1 MGGRQSAESYRLP
14 PLPNPRPSPLNPHP
28 PLPTLWHTG
37 GAVQG
42 DGALVWRR
50 EQGTHMVAR
59 AERQS
64 RDPVNSRQTPT
75 KRILIADDDAAIRG
89 TLVELLRGE
98 GYDILEAKSGTE
110 VLRIVPVEE
119 PDLLLIDLRMP
130 DQDGI
135 QILKRLSAQDIEVG
149 NVILMTAFGTSST
162 TIEAMHLGAYDYI
175 TKPFDVDRVLFTI
188 RRYFERQQ
196 LAQDLVRSK
205 QEAKALSERIVGNTP
220 QMQEVYKMIGQ
231 VAASDA
237 NVLIMGETGAGKES
251 VAEMLHEYSSYSKGD
266 LVKVNLT
273 ALPATLM
280 ESELFGHEKG
290 SFTGADRQRI
300 GRFERAHKGTIFL
313 DEIGD
318 MALPLQ
324 AKLLRVLQEHEFERV
339 GSSQSIKVDVRII
352 AATNKDLRAEVDA
365 GRFREDLYHRLA
377 VITIHVPPLRERKDD
392 IPILVEHFLQK
403 HRFTDASPPARISED
418 ALQRLV
424 TYDWPGNVRELEHTV
439 ERAVV
444 LARGG
449 VITAEH
455 LAMEIDREVAIIDLN
470 QQLTHGTSLPDL
482 LVKAEGRYI
491 QRALVRSDGNRHAAA
506 KLLGIDIATLEKKL
520 AEHGLDARA

>member
-1 MGGRQSAESYRLP
+1 MVTPLKGTAREAREPQSAP
-14 PLPNPRPSPLNPHP
+14 P
-28 PLPTLWHTG
+28 
-37 GAVQG
+37 
-42 DGALVWRR
+42 
-50 EQGTHMVAR
+50 
-59 AERQS
+59 
-64 RDPVNSRQTPT
+64 
-75 KRILIADDDAAIRG
+75 KRILIADDDAATRSM
-89 TLVELLRGE
+89 LVELLRGE
-98 GYDILEAKSGTE
+98 GYETLEAKSGSE

-135 QILKRLSAQDIEVG
+135 QILRRLAAQDINVG
-149 NVILMTAFGTSST
+149 NVILMTAYGTSST

-175 TKPFDVDRVLFTI
+175 TRPVDVDRVLFPI

-196 LAQDLVRSK
+196 LAQELVRSK
-205 QEAKALSERIVGNTP
+205 QETKALSERIVGNTP
-220 QMQEVYKMIGQ
+220 QMQDVYKMIGQ

-237 NVLIMGETGAGKES
+237 NVLIIGETGAGKES
-251 VAEMLHEYSSYSKGD
+251 VAEMLHQYSSHSKGD

-300 GRFERAHKGTIFL
+300 GRFETAHKGTIFL

-324 AKLLRVLQEHEFERV
+324 AKLLRVLQEREFERV
-339 GSSQSIKVDVRII
+339 GSSTSIKVDVRVI
-352 AATNKDLRAEVDA
+352 AATNKDLRAEVEA

-392 IPILVEHFLQK
+392 IPLLVEHFLQK
-403 HRFTDASPPARISED
+403 HRFTDASAPARMSEE
-418 ALQRLV
+418 ALQRLLD
-424 TYDWPGNVRELEHTV
+424 YDWPGNVRELEHTIQ
-439 ERAVV
+439 RAVV

-449 VITAEH
+449 VITREH
-455 LAMEIDREVAIIDLN
+455 LAMEATREIALVDLN
-470 QQLTHGTSLPDL
+470 QELTSGRSLDD
-482 LVKAEGRYI
+482 V
-491 QRALVRSDGNRHAAA
+491 
-506 KLLGIDIATLEKKL
+506 L
-520 AEHGLDARA
+520 AE

>member
-1 MGGRQSAESYRLP
+1 
-14 PLPNPRPSPLNPHP
+14 
-28 PLPTLWHTG
+28 
-37 GAVQG
+37 
-42 DGALVWRR
+42 
-50 EQGTHMVAR
+50 MVAR

>member
-1 MGGRQSAESYRLP
+1 
-14 PLPNPRPSPLNPHP
+14 
-28 PLPTLWHTG
+28 
-37 GAVQG
+37 
-42 DGALVWRR
+42 
-50 EQGTHMVAR
+50 MVAPV
-59 AERQS
+59 ERQTSKSDS
-64 RDPVNSRQTPT
+64 RRSAPP
-75 KRILIADDDAAIRG
+75 KRILVADDDSATRSMLI
-89 TLVELLRGE
+89 ELLKGE
-98 GYDILEAKSGTE
+98 GFDTLEAKSGSE

-135 QILKRLSAQDIEVG
+135 QILRRLSAQDINVG
-149 NVILMTAFGTSST
+149 NVILMTAYGTSST

-196 LAQDLVRSK
+196 LAQELVRSK
-205 QEAKALSERIVGNTP
+205 QENKAISERIVGNTP
-220 QMQEVYKMIGQ
+220 QMQDVYKMIGQ

-237 NVLIMGETGAGKES
+237 NVLIIGETGAGKE
-251 VAEMLHEYSSYSKGD
+251 AIGEMLHEYSSHSKGP

-300 GRFERAHKGTIFL
+300 GRFEMAHKGTIFL

-318 MALPLQ
+318 MSLALQ
-324 AKLLRVLQEHEFERV
+324 AKLLRVLQEREFERV
-339 GSSQSIKVDVRII
+339 GSSQSIKVDVRVI
-352 AATNKDLRAEVDA
+352 AATNKDLRAEVEA
-365 GRFREDLYHRLA
+365 NRFREDLYHRLA

-392 IPILVEHFLQK
+392 IPLLVEHFLQK
-403 HRFTDASPPARISED
+403 HRFTDAHAPARISEE

-424 TYDWPGNVRELEHTV
+424 VYDWPGNVRELEHTV

-455 LAMEIDREVAIIDLN
+455 LAMEVDREIAIIDLN
-470 QQLTHGTSLPDL
+470 QRLTDGTTLTDL
-482 LVKAEGRYI
+482 LAAVESRYM
-491 QRALVRSDGNRHAAA
+491 QRALLRSDGNRHAAA

-520 AEHGLDARA
+520 AEHGFDVRV